1 MTSRNRSAPS
11 EAAISMECITSAN
24 RTVACLYSA
33 AWALWVSGLP
43 HSLQNF
49 AIAENR
55 LPQDWQDSSAVTV

>member
-1 MTSRNRSAPS
+1 
-11 EAAISMECITSAN
+11 MECTTSAN
-24 RTVACLYSA
+24 RTVTCLYSA
-33 AWALWVSGLP
+33 AWALWVTGFP